1 MGAVTRGVRN
11 LARNPTRSLL
21 VTTLIALSVAVMVAT
36 AAAGTASG
44 QRAETLRSETA
55 TQILVQGSPGGGG
68 SGVLPLPASLEAQL
82 TSIEGVAEVDVYLRR
97 PFSDNTQQVAMG
109 VFTGA
114 RPGSELRLASMG
126 SFTGTPRLVAGR
138 TLRPADADR
147 PVAVVG
153 QVFADQNDL
162 QVGSS
167 FTLPARL
174 LAGPGQAGAAAQPAD
189 LEAQVV
195 GIYSVEVASGDNQL
209 FVPLS
214 VAQTVLGQS
223 EQVTQFWV
231 QAQSADQ
238 VPAVEQRL
246 KRLLSR
252 QQIEG
257 AYVAASSEQARAA
270 AASLDAVGA
279 NATLAAGVA
288 ALAGGVVV
296 GAAMVLVTRERR
308 REIAVL
314 KALGASNRHVAAQ
327 FVAESVALAALGG
340 LLGAGLAVAAAPSL
354 AQVFLG
360 GADQLS
366 ALQVDGAAAA
376 AGVGLAVVFGVL
388 GSLYPVRRGLR
399 LQPAEALRPLE

>member
-36 AAAGTASG
+36 AAAGPASG

-114 RPGSELRLASMG
+114 RPRSELRLASMG

-174 LAGPGQAGAAAQPAD
+174 LAGPGQARGGTAD

>member
-114 RPGSELRLASMG
+114 RPRSELRLASMG

-174 LAGPGQAGAAAQPAD
+174 LAGPGQARGGTAD